1 MPDTLPWRK
10 EDECNRLAAHPG
22 TDVARTLGKEE
33 PRGSRK
39 AEAAHI
45 LMGAIFVDVT
55 AEPKGVSSPRERLG
69 RQVKRLNP
77 KPRGTLY

>member
-1 MPDTLPWRK
+1 MS
-10 EDECNRLAAHPG
+10 
-22 TDVARTLGKEE
+22 VARTLGKEE

-39 AEAAHI
+39 ADI

-69 RQVKRLNP
+69 GQVKRLNP